1 MRYSDDVLTEGRWPQ
16 RRCFFRPDGT
26 GFGYYFR
33 LVWDIVQVFL
43 LVYVGITIPLRMG
56 FDRGEWSDPKTGWF
70 WFEIIVDLYFWV
82 DIFMNFRTA
91 FRIIPQDPQSPLV
104 IDIREIRKRYLK
116 SWFAVDAISCMPI
129 SYIELIAGADNAD
142 ANGGPNNNIKIFKT
156 LRLLRMAKL
165 LRLAL
170 INRLLDRLQENP
182 GQHCHSTLSFT
193 VIH

>member
-1 MRYSDDVLTEGRWPQ
+1 
-16 RRCFFRPDGT
+16 
-26 GFGYYFR
+26 
-33 LVWDIVQVFL
+33 
-43 LVYVGITIPLRMG
+43 
-56 FDRGEWSDPKTGWF
+56 
-70 WFEIIVDLYFWV
+70 
-82 DIFMNFRTA
+82 
-91 FRIIPQDPQSPLV
+91 
-104 IDIREIRKRYLK
+104 
-116 SWFAVDAISCMPI
+116 MPI

-165 LRLAL
+165 LRLAR